1 MSASEYRVQP
11 PDVLEISCAQSPEID
26 GEEQP
31 LRQDGKISLRLLGEV
46 EVAGLTP
53 VEASRKLE
61 SLLSKYYV
69 DPRVN
74 VRVTD
79 YRSKRFF
86 VFGQVS
92 RPGSY
97 LYTGRD
103 TLLNVL
109 SQAQPT
115 FLAWRS
121 QVKLIR
127 PSHDDSKRH
136 VMTVDADR
144 IVQQG
149 KLEQNVMLQENDI
162 VYVPPTPFAWIG
174 LRMREIVWPVSPIMG
189 AAETPADVAVRSAD
203 VLDDRSYHRSR

>member
-1 MSASEYRVQP
+1 VSASEYRVQP

-53 VEASRKLE
+53 MEASRKLE

-69 DPRVN
+69 DPRVS

-136 VMTVDADR
+136 VMTVDAER